1 MGAYKQF
8 LTSDIIITPFEVNK
22 SFTFQGASELT
33 ASAVSID
40 RFLGL
45 NTSSLFNPT
54 TDPKTGQVSGA
65 TQYQRLIY
73 NSIKEL
79 FYSNYL
85 SSSYGD
91 PANVGF
97 IVPGNDEAGNVL
109 VGSPSSTGRY
119 FNYKQTDLT
128 FARYFPTAS
137 NSTIGVISIPSRLF
151 GNYIQPNSFQY
162 TASTAAS
169 INVSLAFPGEFF
181 NNTTTSG
188 SININGIEF
197 YATSSLTLPPNE
209 PTRIY
214 FYLQNGVGGVNTTN
228 INAIQAIT
236 ASLNFSS
243 SIAPYDTYL
252 SDITASRLALTLRLQ
267 AKTPGPVGNS
277 YFVTPLIPPSS
288 TTNFTGGITANFA
301 DDGEGNLI
309 SGSTIYGNIFYY
321 QGLAIITSGSSADIL
336 NFVTSSAV
344 TCSFS
349 SSLTIYETQY
359 KCTIRSNEFNATLNP
374 SAEVSGSMLSYS
386 GSYFYQPNGGIPT
399 DNVTG
404 SYFAP
409 YVSTVG
415 LYDEDQN
422 LLAVG
427 KLAQPLPTSATTD
440 ITILVNMDR

>member
-33 ASAVSID
+33 ASVVSID

-54 TDPKTGQVSGA
+54 TDPKTGQVSGS

-97 IVPGNDEAGNVL
+97 IVPGNDEAGDVL
-109 VGSPSSTGRY
+109 VGPPSSTGRY

-128 FARYFPTAS
+128 FAKYFPTAS
-137 NSTIGVISIPSRLF
+137 DSTIGVISIPSRLF
-151 GNYIQPNSFQY
+151 GNYIQPNSF
-162 TASTAAS
+162 
-169 INVSLAFPGEFF
+169 IWK
-181 NNTTTSG
+181 
-188 SININGIEF
+188 
-197 YATSSLTLPPNE
+197 
-209 PTRIY
+209 
-214 FYLQNGVGGVNTTN
+214 
-228 INAIQAIT
+228 
-236 ASLNFSS
+236 SS
-243 SIAPYDTYL
+243 SFT
-252 SDITASRLALTLRLQ
+252 IT
-267 AKTPGPVGNS
+267 
-277 YFVTPLIPPSS
+277 
-288 TTNFTGGITANFA
+288 

-374 SAEVSGSMLSYS
+374 SAEVSGSILSYS

>member
-54 TDPKTGQVSGA
+54 IDPKTGQVSGS

-97 IVPGNDEAGNVL
+97 IVPGNDEAGDVL
-109 VGSPSSTGRY
+109 VGPPSSTGRY

-128 FARYFPTAS
+128 FAKYFPTAS
-137 NSTIGVISIPSRLF
+137 DSTIGVISIPSRLF
-151 GNYIQPNSFQY
+151 GNYIQPNSF
-162 TASTAAS
+162 
-169 INVSLAFPGEFF
+169 IWK
-181 NNTTTSG
+181 
-188 SININGIEF
+188 
-197 YATSSLTLPPNE
+197 
-209 PTRIY
+209 
-214 FYLQNGVGGVNTTN
+214 
-228 INAIQAIT
+228 
-236 ASLNFSS
+236 SS
-243 SIAPYDTYL
+243 S
-252 SDITASRLALTLRLQ
+252 
-267 AKTPGPVGNS
+267 
-277 YFVTPLIPPSS
+277 
-288 TTNFTGGITANFA
+288 FTII

-374 SAEVSGSMLSYS
+374 SAEVSGSILSYS
-386 GSYFYQPNGGIPT
+386 GSYFYQPNGGVPT

>member
-54 TDPKTGQVSGA
+54 IDPKTGQVSGS

-109 VGSPSSTGRY
+109 VGPPSSTGRY

-128 FARYFPTAS
+128 FAKYFPTAS
-137 NSTIGVISIPSRLF
+137 DSTIGVISIPSRLF
-151 GNYIQPNSFQY
+151 GNYIQPNSF
-162 TASTAAS
+162 
-169 INVSLAFPGEFF
+169 IWK
-181 NNTTTSG
+181 
-188 SININGIEF
+188 
-197 YATSSLTLPPNE
+197 
-209 PTRIY
+209 
-214 FYLQNGVGGVNTTN
+214 
-228 INAIQAIT
+228 
-236 ASLNFSS
+236 SS
-243 SIAPYDTYL
+243 S
-252 SDITASRLALTLRLQ
+252 
-267 AKTPGPVGNS
+267 
-277 YFVTPLIPPSS
+277 
-288 TTNFTGGITANFA
+288 FTII

-359 KCTIRSNEFNATLNP
+359 KCTVRSNEFNATLNP
-374 SAEVSGSMLSYS
+374 SAEVSGSILSYS

-404 SYFAP
+404 SYFSP

>member
-54 TDPKTGQVSGA
+54 IDPKTGQVSGS

-97 IVPGNDEAGNVL
+97 IVPGNDEAGDVL
-109 VGSPSSTGRY
+109 VGPPSSTGRY

-128 FARYFPTAS
+128 FAKYFPTAS
-137 NSTIGVISIPSRLF
+137 DSTIGVISIPSRLF
-151 GNYIQPNSFQY
+151 GNYIQPNSF
-162 TASTAAS
+162 
-169 INVSLAFPGEFF
+169 IWK
-181 NNTTTSG
+181 
-188 SININGIEF
+188 
-197 YATSSLTLPPNE
+197 
-209 PTRIY
+209 
-214 FYLQNGVGGVNTTN
+214 
-228 INAIQAIT
+228 
-236 ASLNFSS
+236 SS
-243 SIAPYDTYL
+243 S
-252 SDITASRLALTLRLQ
+252 
-267 AKTPGPVGNS
+267 
-277 YFVTPLIPPSS
+277 
-288 TTNFTGGITANFA
+288 FTII

-374 SAEVSGSMLSYS
+374 SAEVSGSILSYS

>member
-54 TDPKTGQVSGA
+54 IDPKTGQVSGS

-109 VGSPSSTGRY
+109 VGPPSSTGRY

-128 FARYFPTAS
+128 FAKYFPTAS
-137 NSTIGVISIPSRLF
+137 DSTIGVISIPSRLF
-151 GNYIQPNSFQY
+151 GNYIQPNSF
-162 TASTAAS
+162 
-169 INVSLAFPGEFF
+169 IWK
-181 NNTTTSG
+181 
-188 SININGIEF
+188 
-197 YATSSLTLPPNE
+197 
-209 PTRIY
+209 
-214 FYLQNGVGGVNTTN
+214 
-228 INAIQAIT
+228 
-236 ASLNFSS
+236 SS
-243 SIAPYDTYL
+243 S
-252 SDITASRLALTLRLQ
+252 
-267 AKTPGPVGNS
+267 
-277 YFVTPLIPPSS
+277 
-288 TTNFTGGITANFA
+288 FTII

-359 KCTIRSNEFNATLNP
+359 KCTVRSNEFNATLNP
-374 SAEVSGSMLSYS
+374 SAEVSGSILSYS
-386 GSYFYQPNGGIPT
+386 GSYFYQPNGGVPT

>member
-54 TDPKTGQVSGA
+54 IDPKTGQVSGS

-97 IVPGNDEAGNVL
+97 IVPGNDEAGDVL

-128 FARYFPTAS
+128 FAKYFPTAS
-137 NSTIGVISIPSRLF
+137 DSTIGVISIPSRLF
-151 GNYIQPNSFQY
+151 GNYIQPNSF
-162 TASTAAS
+162 
-169 INVSLAFPGEFF
+169 IWK
-181 NNTTTSG
+181 
-188 SININGIEF
+188 
-197 YATSSLTLPPNE
+197 
-209 PTRIY
+209 
-214 FYLQNGVGGVNTTN
+214 
-228 INAIQAIT
+228 
-236 ASLNFSS
+236 SS
-243 SIAPYDTYL
+243 S
-252 SDITASRLALTLRLQ
+252 
-267 AKTPGPVGNS
+267 
-277 YFVTPLIPPSS
+277 
-288 TTNFTGGITANFA
+288 FTII

-359 KCTIRSNEFNATLNP
+359 KCTVRSNEFNVTLNP
-374 SAEVSGSMLSYS
+374 SAEISGSILSYS

>member
-33 ASAVSID
+33 ASSVSID

-54 TDPKTGQVSGA
+54 IDPKTGQVSGS

-128 FARYFPTAS
+128 FAKYFPTAS
-137 NSTIGVISIPSRLF
+137 DSTIGVISIPSRLF
-151 GNYIQPNSFQY
+151 GNYIQPNSF
-162 TASTAAS
+162 
-169 INVSLAFPGEFF
+169 IWK
-181 NNTTTSG
+181 
-188 SININGIEF
+188 
-197 YATSSLTLPPNE
+197 
-209 PTRIY
+209 
-214 FYLQNGVGGVNTTN
+214 
-228 INAIQAIT
+228 
-236 ASLNFSS
+236 SS
-243 SIAPYDTYL
+243 SFT
-252 SDITASRLALTLRLQ
+252 IT
-267 AKTPGPVGNS
+267 
-277 YFVTPLIPPSS
+277 
-288 TTNFTGGITANFA
+288 

-349 SSLTIYETQY
+349 SSLTMYETQY

>member
-54 TDPKTGQVSGA
+54 IDPKTGQVSGS

-109 VGSPSSTGRY
+109 VGPPSSTGRY

-128 FARYFPTAS
+128 FAKYFPTAS
-137 NSTIGVISIPSRLF
+137 DSTIGVISIPSRLF
-151 GNYIQPNSFQY
+151 GNYIQPNSF
-162 TASTAAS
+162 
-169 INVSLAFPGEFF
+169 IWK
-181 NNTTTSG
+181 
-188 SININGIEF
+188 
-197 YATSSLTLPPNE
+197 
-209 PTRIY
+209 
-214 FYLQNGVGGVNTTN
+214 
-228 INAIQAIT
+228 
-236 ASLNFSS
+236 SS
-243 SIAPYDTYL
+243 S
-252 SDITASRLALTLRLQ
+252 
-267 AKTPGPVGNS
+267 
-277 YFVTPLIPPSS
+277 
-288 TTNFTGGITANFA
+288 FTII

-374 SAEVSGSMLSYS
+374 SAEVSGSILSYS
-386 GSYFYQPNGGIPT
+386 GSYFYQPNGGVPT

>member
-54 TDPKTGQVSGA
+54 TDPKTGQVSGS

-97 IVPGNDEAGNVL
+97 IVPGNDDAGNVL

-128 FARYFPTAS
+128 FAKYFPTAS
-137 NSTIGVISIPSRLF
+137 DSTIGVISIPSRLF
-151 GNYIQPNSFQY
+151 GNYIQPNSF
-162 TASTAAS
+162 
-169 INVSLAFPGEFF
+169 IWK
-181 NNTTTSG
+181 
-188 SININGIEF
+188 
-197 YATSSLTLPPNE
+197 
-209 PTRIY
+209 
-214 FYLQNGVGGVNTTN
+214 
-228 INAIQAIT
+228 
-236 ASLNFSS
+236 SS
-243 SIAPYDTYL
+243 SFT
-252 SDITASRLALTLRLQ
+252 IT
-267 AKTPGPVGNS
+267 
-277 YFVTPLIPPSS
+277 
-288 TTNFTGGITANFA
+288 

-374 SAEVSGSMLSYS
+374 SAEVSGSILSYS

>member
-54 TDPKTGQVSGA
+54 IDPKTGQVSGS

-109 VGSPSSTGRY
+109 VGPPSSTGRY

-128 FARYFPTAS
+128 FAKYFPTAS
-137 NSTIGVISIPSRLF
+137 DSTIGVISIPSRLF
-151 GNYIQPNSFQY
+151 GNYIQPNSF
-162 TASTAAS
+162 
-169 INVSLAFPGEFF
+169 IWK
-181 NNTTTSG
+181 
-188 SININGIEF
+188 
-197 YATSSLTLPPNE
+197 
-209 PTRIY
+209 
-214 FYLQNGVGGVNTTN
+214 
-228 INAIQAIT
+228 
-236 ASLNFSS
+236 SS
-243 SIAPYDTYL
+243 S
-252 SDITASRLALTLRLQ
+252 
-267 AKTPGPVGNS
+267 
-277 YFVTPLIPPSS
+277 
-288 TTNFTGGITANFA
+288 FTII

-359 KCTIRSNEFNATLNP
+359 KCTVRSNEFNATLNP
-374 SAEVSGSMLSYS
+374 SAEVSGSILSYS

-440 ITILVNMDR
+440 ITILINMDR

>member
-54 TDPKTGQVSGA
+54 IDPKTGQVSGS

-109 VGSPSSTGRY
+109 VGPPSSTGRY

-128 FARYFPTAS
+128 FAKYFPTAS
-137 NSTIGVISIPSRLF
+137 DSTIGVISIPSRLF
-151 GNYIQPNSFQY
+151 GNYIQPNSF
-162 TASTAAS
+162 
-169 INVSLAFPGEFF
+169 IWK
-181 NNTTTSG
+181 
-188 SININGIEF
+188 
-197 YATSSLTLPPNE
+197 
-209 PTRIY
+209 
-214 FYLQNGVGGVNTTN
+214 
-228 INAIQAIT
+228 
-236 ASLNFSS
+236 SS
-243 SIAPYDTYL
+243 SFT
-252 SDITASRLALTLRLQ
+252 IT
-267 AKTPGPVGNS
+267 
-277 YFVTPLIPPSS
+277 
-288 TTNFTGGITANFA
+288 

-359 KCTIRSNEFNATLNP
+359 KCTVRSNEFNATLNP

-386 GSYFYQPNGGIPT
+386 GSYFYQPNGGVPT